1 MLLVL
6 ICIPFWICYIIST
19 RCQCE
24 YWLDDDFIDRNE
36 IKITRK
42 TPKKTKHRIKVW
54 SYHIIKRVIQLL
66 WCLNRFNLVTKII
79 LLNWMVY
86 ASRKNINV
94 HIKRLFGHVSI
105 YCKQFWHQ
113 YYHHSSRCMYII
125 PPTSSRNEFN
135 FLPFIPLPKKNIETG
150 IACSSRQVSKR
161 ASEWVRLWLKSQCR
175 FSMET
180 GDTDALLIQFSKIVF
195 SLETRKTT
203 RNIDAD
209 ADKFAI

>member
-1 MLLVL
+1 MCAARFDMHTILNMLYNFNTM
-6 ICIPFWICYIIST
+6 PMWILT
-19 RCQCE
+19 WWWF
-24 YWLDDDFIDRNE
+24 YWSQWN
-36 IKITRK
+36 KNN
-42 TPKKTKHRIKVW
+42 KKNTKNTKHQIKVW

-135 FLPFIPLPKKNIETG
+135 FLPFIPLP
-150 IACSSRQVSKR
+150 
-161 ASEWVRLWLKSQCR
+161 
-175 FSMET
+175 
-180 GDTDALLIQFSKIVF
+180 
-195 SLETRKTT
+195 
-203 RNIDAD
+203 
-209 ADKFAI
+209 

>member
-1 MLLVL
+1 M
-6 ICIPFWICYIIST
+6 IA
-19 RCQCE
+19 
-24 YWLDDDFIDRNE
+24 
-36 IKITRK
+36 IKKKQEKHQKDEASNQSMVIT
-42 TPKKTKHRIKVW
+42 HW
-54 SYHIIKRVIQLL
+54 IKRAIWLL
-66 WCLNRFNLVTKII
+66 SCLNRFNLVAKII

-86 ASRKNINV
+86 ATKKHKCPYQKAIWTCINLLQTILTSILSSF
-94 HIKRLFGHVSI
+94 IKM
-105 YCKQFWHQ
+105 YT
-113 YYHHSSRCMYII
+113 YMYII

-150 IACSSRQVSKR
+150 IACSSKQVSKR

-209 ADKFAI
+209 ADKFAIWE